1 LKKKILVIILVII
14 SFGNIYTLLPRE
26 LNEIVSKDSMIKN
39 IKKIEIS
46 YPNQEK
52 NIVVIDKKSD
62 IEKVVDYLIQK
73 KVSKY
78 LGFSSPFKDNENVII
93 SVFLNDGPVNTISTS
108 YILWYNTEQIKKDNG
123 FNVFLLQ
130 SHVFY
135 KLKNE
140 IDLEALSKIL
150 E

>member
-1 LKKKILVIILVII
+1 VQNIFCRDIGLIYHRLEINNEIEEKNFSNYFSII

-73 KVSKY
+73 K
-78 LGFSSPFKDNENVII
+78 LANI
-93 SVFLNDGPVNTISTS
+93 
-108 YILWYNTEQIKKDNG
+108 
-123 FNVFLLQ
+123 
-130 SHVFY
+130 
-135 KLKNE
+135 
-140 IDLEALSKIL
+140 
-150 E
+150 

>member
-1 LKKKILVIILVII
+1 MEINNEIEEKNFSNYFSII

-73 KVSKY
+73 K
-78 LGFSSPFKDNENVII
+78 LANI
-93 SVFLNDGPVNTISTS
+93 
-108 YILWYNTEQIKKDNG
+108 
-123 FNVFLLQ
+123 
-130 SHVFY
+130 
-135 KLKNE
+135 
-140 IDLEALSKIL
+140 
-150 E
+150 